1 MESQTKLPLDI
12 PFSFFQ
18 RPLPLIVNWTP
29 LSPLFVKI
37 WTGFYMFSMNRFLFS
52 KISESFHDFFTYKF
66 TDTLLVFT
74 KISWLACL
82 YSEGWHLWKRKE
94 TVWQKLS
101 DKEMTTHKT
110 VLDKKYEGLGC
121 CFVLA
126 KMWQIFLLFY
136 IVNLFQ
142 EE

>member
-1 MESQTKLPLDI
+1 
-12 PFSFFQ
+12 
-18 RPLPLIVNWTP
+18 
-29 LSPLFVKI
+29 
-37 WTGFYMFSMNRFLFS
+37 
-52 KISESFHDFFTYKF
+52 
-66 TDTLLVFT
+66 
-74 KISWLACL
+74 
-82 YSEGWHLWKRKE
+82 
-94 TVWQKLS
+94 
-101 DKEMTTHKT
+101 MTTHKT